1 MCMLSCPGIVTG
13 LTTDRASHDS
23 SASELQRDPSHVI
36 TTHATLIE
44 LAMMECGF
52 SMTFKIVRLQEK
64 MLVEYDN
71 AKVLVTDMKIET
83 IKEIIPILEQV
94 TRINQPLII
103 IAEDVAGV
111 LPGVS

>member
-1 MCMLSCPGIVTG
+1 
-13 LTTDRASHDS
+13 
-23 SASELQRDPSHVI
+23 
-36 TTHATLIE
+36 
-44 LAMMECGF
+44 MMEYGVD
-52 SMTFKIVRLQEK
+52 MTFEIVCLQEK

-111 LPGVS
+111 LPGGPLTCLQSFMPNLNGWTINSGYL

>member
-1 MCMLSCPGIVTG
+1 M
-13 LTTDRASHDS
+13 
-23 SASELQRDPSHVI
+23 
-36 TTHATLIE
+36 
-44 LAMMECGF
+44 AMMECKLD
-52 SMTFKIVRLQEK
+52 MTFETVCLQEK
-64 MLVEYDN
+64 MLVEYEN

-111 LPGVS
+111 QSEGF

>member
-1 MCMLSCPGIVTG
+1 MVALG
-13 LTTDRASHDS
+13 LT
-23 SASELQRDPSHVI
+23 
-36 TTHATLIE
+36 
-44 LAMMECGF
+44 
-52 SMTFKIVRLQEK
+52 MTFKSVCLQEK

-103 IAEDVAGV
+103 IAEDVTGV
-111 LPGVS
+111 LPGDPLTLLNLCAKPYWMENHLCVLVKGGLLQPLLLTVSHVCGCGR